1 MATDPR
7 LGGIRPYKS
16 PNKTTTASNPSTGM
30 GASISNRNAKAFDNP
45 PLGNSN
51 NGLTMQRQFDPNA
64 PAGRGGKAKAYN
76 NAKAFEERTGG
87 APKGKSNP
95 KVANYISQRQQAG
108 EFGGG
113 NVAYKAIQDEKAANL
128 REEKIAGEPS
138 RTGAL
143 TGGSTKYLSPHLRF
157 PSDVDA
163 EPGMGNQGHY
173 VMFTM
178 NEIKDSVIAPPQDQ
192 VANAEYGMGGAV
204 ATANGAL
211 LNEAKKTNP
220 TFTKKQLAYFAK
232 YDQALTDAGKLAQKR
247 GDVLKERDAAFGGL
261 GAEYA
266 TGKVTKADLDAVG
279 TKKLFKEFAQSY
291 KIVETY
297 DEVSQQLIL
306 GSGEFMNRYFKEEQ
320 TQANFHVGDMRTN
333 IIKRKETVRVAGS
346 ITLFMPPQV
355 VTTSTADYTDTEVG
369 TGAAMAVAF
378 LDRFGVSG
386 MGGVGENLTK
396 TLQQSTPEIKEA
408 LSNIG
413 MKSIGMMPGFQGAAA
428 IRDMKRGFIRAP
440 KMELAFKGIGKRSF
454 QFDFKM
460 IPKSREEAETVRR
473 IVKTFRAG
481 MLPEFLKG
489 TDRSSRFFKMPNTF
503 DIQYL
508 YNGSENQYL
517 HKISTCV
524 CKSVAVTYG
533 GGGRYQTFEPN
544 EKGASPTETNIA
556 LQFEELE
563 LITKERV
570 MEGF

>member
-1 MATDPR
+1 MLA
-7 LGGIRPYKS
+7 
-16 PNKTTTASNPSTGM
+16 A
-30 GASISNRNAKAFDNP
+30 
-45 PLGNSN
+45 
-51 NGLTMQRQFDPNA
+51 
-64 PAGRGGKAKAYN
+64 
-76 NAKAFEERTGG
+76 TGG
-87 APKGKSNP
+87 AVG
-95 KVANYISQRQQAG
+95 
-108 EFGGG
+108 
-113 NVAYKAIQDEKAANL
+113 D
-128 REEKIAGEPS
+128 S
-138 RTGAL
+138 R
-143 TGGSTKYLSPHLRF
+143 
-157 PSDVDA
+157 V
-163 EPGMGNQGHY
+163 
-173 VMFTM
+173 
-178 NEIKDSVIAPPQDQ
+178 
-192 VANAEYGMGGAV
+192 
-204 ATANGAL
+204 
-211 LNEAKKTNP
+211 
-220 TFTKKQLAYFAK
+220 
-232 YDQALTDAGKLAQKR
+232 
-247 GDVLKERDAAFGGL
+247 
-261 GAEYA
+261 
-266 TGKVTKADLDAVG
+266 TGKVTKADLEAVG
-279 TKKLFKEFAQSY
+279 AKKLFKEFSQSY

-297 DEVSQQLIL
+297 DEISQQMIE
-306 GSGEFMNRYFKEEQ
+306 GSGEFMSKYFQEERAQ
-320 TQANFHVGDMRTN
+320 SNYHVGEKRTN

-386 MGGVGENLTK
+386 MGGVGSNVTK

-413 MKSIGMMPGFQGAAA
+413 MKAIGMVPGFQGAAA

-508 YNGSENQYL
+508 YNATENQYL